1 MIEINENSNA
11 MHRATAKAR
20 IAKPF
25 VRVTA
30 WRRYEVTNKK
40 SGATYHVEFDVRNG
54 KRLASC
60 DCKAGQRETLCYHV
74 ASSAGIH
81 ACVAMARRA

>member
-1 MIEINENSNA
+1 MIEIIENSNA

-20 IAKPF
+20 IAKPM
-25 VRVTA
+25 VRITA

-40 SGATYHVEFDVRNG
+40 TGATYSVEFDVRDG

-60 DCKAGQRETLCYHV
+60 SCIAGQRERLCYHV
-74 ASSAGIH
+74 ASSAGVH